1 MMKGSKRF
9 SVGIA
14 ITALVAGMAF
24 QMTPAAMAKD
34 GEIIRRGD
42 CSGTTNWK
50 LKVAPDDG
58 GLEVEFEVD
67 QNKNGEKWRVVMK
80 DNGDRFFKGVRQTKG
95 PSGSFSVETFTQDM
109 QGTDKIFA
117 RAVNLRTSETCAGT
131 IAI

>member
-1 MMKGSKRF
+1 MICQEEEMMKGSKRF

-24 QMTPAAMAKD
+24 QMAPAAVAKD
-34 GEIIRRGD
+34 GEIIRTGD

-50 LKVAPDDG
+50 LKVAPDD
-58 GLEVEFEVD
+58 
-67 QNKNGEKWRVVMK
+67 GEKWRVVMK

-95 PSGSFSVETFTQDM
+95 PSGSFSVETFTQDKA
-109 QGTDKIFA
+109 GSDKILA
-117 RAVNLRTSETCAGT
+117 RAVNLRTSETCTGT